1 MKKTVLTTWLLSAV
15 LSSCSVKEDRS
26 PCPCLLTID
35 LSACPEYREAMPLRG
50 RKESTDCLSEDI
62 DIFEN
67 RDRHLKRTIGKGVLH
82 YGICSPLIGSSLAD
96 GIIRIPE
103 GSQSDPLFAYAQT
116 VDATSETAYDM
127 VQMHKQFAE
136 MTVTFGRIENVE
148 IESITVR
155 TGSNGLDLFS
165 LEPVEGAFRYT
176 AINENGFFK
185 VRLPRLGDG
194 KIVIEATDSEG
205 RVKTYDIGSPVK
217 TAGFDWT
224 AEDLDDFWIN
234 YDFSS
239 SSFSVEVAPWQ
250 PGYDIPETI

>member
-1 MKKTVLTTWLLSAV
+1 MKKTVLTTWLFAAA

-35 LSACPEYREAMPLRG
+35 LSACPEYRESMPLRG
-50 RKESTDCLSEDI
+50 RKGQADCLSEDI

-67 RDRHLKRTIGKGVLH
+67 SDRRLTRTIGKGVLS
-82 YGICSPLIGSSLAD
+82 YGICSPLVESSIMD

-103 GSQSDPLFAYAQT
+103 GSQADPLFAYAQT
-116 VDATSETAYDM
+116 VDATAETAYDM

-136 MTVTFGRIENVE
+136 MTVTFGRLDNTE
-148 IESITVR
+148 IESITVM
-155 TGSNGLDLFS
+155 TGSNGLDLIS

-176 AINENGFFK
+176 SRGENGFFK

-194 KIVIEATDSEG
+194 RILIEARDSEG
-205 RVKTYDIGSPVK
+205 RVKNYDIGNPVK
-217 TAGFDWT
+217 AAGFDWT

-239 SSFSVEVAPWQ
+239 SSFSVEVSPWD
-250 PGYDIPETI
+250 PGFDIPETI